1 MHWRITD
8 AGLGETS
15 QTLSVG
21 TECPLLQRTDAGRSH
36 KLVGDCCPTFSF
48 ASRRQEVPSPKQ
60 VLVTQMAGGPRT
72 RKETTQFCKLTW
84 DDCQQLLQILFTTEE
99 RERIQAETRKKVPG
113 ANGEATNNIDEIN
126 ASFPLSRPEWDFN
139 MAQDDLLVADQ
150 DYQTCLA
157 GTKDLLRTIG
167 ELGYRASA
175 KKAQICKPEVT
186 YLGDV
191 WKRLKALYESGTP
204 LEPHRYRLG
213 DWVYMRHHC
222 QETLEPRWKGPYVVV
237 LTTPTAL
244 KVNGIASLV
253 HYTHVRPA
261 DPFALREVFLPQWKP
276 SQTKT
281 TH

>member
-48 ASRRQEVPSPKQ
+48 ASRRQE

-186 YLGDV
+186 YLGYVLRDGQRWLSEARKETV
-191 WKRLKALYESGTP
+191 LKIPPPDDPPKGQRIS
-204 LEPHRYRLG
+204 RLG
-213 DWVYMRHHC
+213 RILPSIDSRLCRAAAAAAAKSLQSCPTLCDPIDGSPPGSPVPGILQARTPEWV
-222 QETLEPRWKGPYVVV
+222 
-237 LTTPTAL
+237 AISFS
-244 KVNGIASLV
+244 N
-253 HYTHVRPA
+253 VR
-261 DPFALREVFLPQWKP
+261 K
-276 SQTKT
+276 
-281 TH
+281 